1 MVPSPTFGFFLED
14 IFWAGLATL
23 GFAVLFNVPRR
34 LLPACIL
41 CGAAGHV
48 VRQLLVVMFGAS
60 LEVATFAGAIVVGLL
75 GEVFARRW
83 HAPAIIF
90 QVAAAIPLV
99 PGAFAY
105 RGMLALI
112 RLPGAETES
121 VSPFAEAGIFFIR
134 TGLILAAIG
143 GGIAIPNLLRQRRK
157 PTRDSIH

>member
-1 MVPSPTFGFFLED
+1 MIPSPTLEFFLED

-34 LLPACIL
+34 LLPACVL

-48 VRQLLVVMFGAS
+48 LRQILVVIFGTS
-60 LEVATFAGAIVVGLL
+60 LEAATFGGAILVGVMGELL
-75 GEVFARRW
+75 ARQQ

-105 RGMLALI
+105 QGMLAII
-112 RLPGAETES
+112 RLPAVETS
-121 VSPFAEAGIFFIR
+121 VIGPFAEAGVYIIR

-143 GGIAIPNLLRQRRK
+143 GGIAIPSQLFRRRK
-157 PTRDSIH
+157 PTRD

>member
-1 MVPSPTFGFFLED
+1 MIPSPTVGFFLED

-34 LLPACIL
+34 LLPACVL
-41 CGAAGHV
+41 CGAGGHV
-48 VRQLLVVMFGAS
+48 VRQVLVVNFGVS
-60 LEVATFAGAIVVGLL
+60 LEVATFGGAIVVGAL
-75 GEVFARRW
+75 GELIARW
-83 HAPAIIF
+83 QQAPAIIF

-112 RLPGAETES
+112 RLPEIDPES
-121 VSPFAEAGIFFIR
+121 FNVFAEAGLFFIR

-143 GGIAIPNLLRQRRK
+143 AGIAVPTLLFRRRK
-157 PTRDSIH
+157 PTRD